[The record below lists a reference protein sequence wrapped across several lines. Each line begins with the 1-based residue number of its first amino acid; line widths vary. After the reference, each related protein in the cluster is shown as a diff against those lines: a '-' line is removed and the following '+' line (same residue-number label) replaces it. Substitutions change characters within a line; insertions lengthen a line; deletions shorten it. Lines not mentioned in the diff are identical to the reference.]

1 MSNES
6 IIYQNK
12 IRNYPMISIKRIAVW
27 VLFATMTA
35 TGINASVLD
44 SLRFDARLGYAVG
57 GTIPTHMGREIRGIN
72 SFNPGLNFTIS
83 GEAELPLGNH
93 WSIHSGLRYELGSM
107 DVDSRVKNYDI
118 EVVRGDESLEGI
130 FNGNVRIKTTQRR
143 ITLPI
148 QAGYDISSQFQ
159 LRAGLF
165 IGWLTSRKFWGWAY
179 DGYLREGTPV
189 GAKIE
194 MGHEPGDRGDF
205 DFDKNMRHMQW
216 GLDVGAD
223 WHFHPRWGMFA
234 ELTYGFSGLFKSD
247 FHSVQTLRPMYGTLG
262 ISYRIK

>member
-1 MSNES
+1 
-6 IIYQNK
+6 
-12 IRNYPMISIKRIAVW
+12 MINLKHILGF
-27 VLFATMTA
+27 VLAAITA
-35 TGINASVLD
+35 LTVNGNVLD
-44 SLRFDARLGYAVG
+44 SLRADARLGYAVG
-57 GTIPTHMGREIRGIN
+57 GTLPTHMGNEIRGIN
-72 SFNPGLNFTIS
+72 SFNPGLNFTVS
-83 GEAELPLGNH
+83 LEGTLPLKSN

-118 EVVRGDESLEGI
+118 EVVRGEESLDGI
-130 FNGNVRIKTTQRR
+130 FNGNVRIRTTQRR

-148 QAGYDISSQFQ
+148 QAQYDFSPQFK
-159 LRAGLF
+159 LRGGLF
-165 IGWLTSRKFWGWAY
+165 MGWLTSRKFWGWAY

-194 MGHEPGDRGDF
+194 MGREPGDRGDF
-205 DFDKNMRHMQW
+205 DFDQNMRHMQW

-223 WHFHPRWGMFA
+223 WQFSYRWGFFA

-247 FHSVQTLRPMYGTLG
+247 FHSVQTLRPMYGSLG

>member
-1 MSNES
+1 MINIKYTIA
-6 IIYQNK
+6 IIV
-12 IRNYPMISIKRIAVW
+12 IAV
-27 VLFATMTA
+27 LTA
-35 TGINASVLD
+35 VSGNASVLD
-44 SLRFDARLGYAVG
+44 SVTVDARLGYVVG

-72 SFNPGLNFTIS
+72 QFDPGLNFMVS
-83 GEAELPLGNH
+83 LEGSLPLKNN
-93 WSIHSGLRYELGSM
+93 WSIHTGLRYELGSM

-118 EVVRGDESLEGI
+118 EVVRGDESLAGI
-130 FNGNVRIKTTQRR
+130 FTGNVRIRTAQRR

-148 QAGYDISSQFQ
+148 QAQYDFSPQFK
-159 LRAGLF
+159 LRGGLF
-165 IGWLTSRKFWGWAY
+165 MGWLANRRFWGWAY

-194 MGHEPGDRGDF
+194 MGTEPGDRGDF

-223 WHFHPRWGMFA
+223 WQFSHRWGLFA

-247 FHSVQTLRPMYGTLG
+247 FHSVQTLRPMYGSLG

>member
-1 MSNES
+1 MINIRHTIA
-6 IIYQNK
+6 IIVL
-12 IRNYPMISIKRIAVW
+12 AV
-27 VLFATMTA
+27 LTA
-35 TGINASVLD
+35 VSGNASVLD
-44 SLRFDARLGYAVG
+44 SVTVDARLGYVVG

-72 SFNPGLNFTIS
+72 RFDPGLNFMVS
-83 GEAELPLGNH
+83 LEGSLPLKNN
-93 WSIHSGLRYELGSM
+93 WSIHTGLRYELGSM

-118 EVVRGDESLEGI
+118 EVVRGDESLAGI
-130 FNGNVRIKTTQRR
+130 FTGNVRIRTAQRR

-148 QAGYDISSQFQ
+148 QAQYDFSPQFK
-159 LRAGLF
+159 LRGGLF
-165 IGWLTSRKFWGWAY
+165 IGWLANRRFWGWAY

-194 MGHEPGDRGDF
+194 MGTEPGDRGDF

-223 WHFHPRWGMFA
+223 WQFSHRWGLFA

-247 FHSVQTLRPMYGTLG
+247 FHSVQTLRPMYGSLG

>member
-1 MSNES
+1 MINIRHTIA
-6 IIYQNK
+6 IIV
-12 IRNYPMISIKRIAVW
+12 MAALTAVS
-27 VLFATMTA
+27 
-35 TGINASVLD
+35 GNASVLD
-44 SLRFDARLGYAVG
+44 SVNVDARLGYVVG

-72 SFNPGLNFTIS
+72 QFDPGLNFMVS
-83 GEAELPLGNH
+83 LEGSLPLKNN
-93 WSIHSGLRYELGSM
+93 WSIHTGLRYELGSM

-118 EVVRGDESLEGI
+118 EVVRGDESLAGI
-130 FNGNVRIKTTQRR
+130 FTGNVRIRTAQRR

-148 QAGYDISSQFQ
+148 QAQYDFSPQFK
-159 LRAGLF
+159 LRGGLF
-165 IGWLTSRKFWGWAY
+165 LGWLANRRFWGWAY

-194 MGHEPGDRGDF
+194 MGTEPGDRGDF

-223 WHFHPRWGMFA
+223 WQFSHRWGLFA

-247 FHSVQTLRPMYGTLG
+247 FHSVQTLRPMYGSLG
-262 ISYRIK
+262 ISYQIK

>member
-1 MSNES
+1 MINIKYTIA
-6 IIYQNK
+6 IIV
-12 IRNYPMISIKRIAVW
+12 MAALTAVS
-27 VLFATMTA
+27 
-35 TGINASVLD
+35 GNASVLD
-44 SLRFDARLGYAVG
+44 SVTVDARLGYVVG

-72 SFNPGLNFTIS
+72 RFDPGLNFMVS
-83 GEAELPLGNH
+83 LEGSLPLKNN
-93 WSIHSGLRYELGSM
+93 WSIHTGLRYELGSM

-118 EVVRGDESLEGI
+118 EVVRGDESLAGI
-130 FNGNVRIKTTQRR
+130 FTGNVRIRTAQRR

-148 QAGYDISSQFQ
+148 QAQYNFSPQFK
-159 LRAGLF
+159 LRGGLF
-165 IGWLTSRKFWGWAY
+165 MGWLANRRFWGWAY

-194 MGHEPGDRGDF
+194 MGTEPGDRGDF

-223 WHFHPRWGMFA
+223 WQFSHRWGLFA

-247 FHSVQTLRPMYGTLG
+247 FHSVQTLRPMYGSLG

>member
-1 MSNES
+1 MINIKYTIA
-6 IIYQNK
+6 IIVA
-12 IRNYPMISIKRIAVW
+12 AV
-27 VLFATMTA
+27 LTA
-35 TGINASVLD
+35 VSGNASMLD
-44 SLRFDARLGYAVG
+44 SVTVDARLGYVVG

-72 SFNPGLNFTIS
+72 RFDPGLNFMVS
-83 GEAELPLGNH
+83 LEGSLPLKNN
-93 WSIHSGLRYELGSM
+93 WSIHTGLRYELGSM

-118 EVVRGDESLEGI
+118 EVVRGDESLAGI
-130 FNGNVRIKTTQRR
+130 FTGNVRIRTAQRR

-148 QAGYDISSQFQ
+148 QAQYDFSPQFK
-159 LRAGLF
+159 LRGGLF
-165 IGWLTSRKFWGWAY
+165 MGWLANRRFWGWAY

-194 MGHEPGDRGDF
+194 MGTEPGDRGDF

-223 WHFHPRWGMFA
+223 WQFSHRWGLFA

-247 FHSVQTLRPMYGTLG
+247 FHSVQTLRPMYGSLG

>member
-1 MSNES
+1 MSQIRYIV
-6 IIYQNK
+6 IILAL
-12 IRNYPMISIKRIAVW
+12 MTMSA
-27 VLFATMTA
+27 AT
-35 TGINASVLD
+35 TGASVLD
-44 SLRFDARLGYAVG
+44 SLSVDARLGYPIG

-72 SFNPGLNFTIS
+72 QFNPGLNFS
-83 GEAELPLGNH
+83 VAGEGSLRIKHGWAVH
-93 WSIHSGLRYELGSM
+93 TGLRYELGSM

-118 EVVRGDESLEGI
+118 EVVRGEESLKGI

-148 QAGYDISSQFQ
+148 QAEYSFNEHWR
-159 LRAGLF
+159 LRGGF
-165 IGWLTSRKFWGWAY
+165 FMGWLTSRKFWGWAY

-194 MGHEPGDRGDF
+194 MGHDAGDRGDF
-205 DFDKNMRHMQW
+205 DFDHNMRHMQW

-223 WHFHPRWGMFA
+223 WQFHRRWGLFA
-234 ELTYGFSGLFKSD
+234 ELTYGFGGLFKSD

-262 ISYRIK
+262 ILYRIK

>member
-1 MSNES
+1 
-6 IIYQNK
+6 
-12 IRNYPMISIKRIAVW
+12 MISSLKKLTVIAM
-27 VLFATMTA
+27 LLAAATLA
-35 TGINASVLD
+35 TSASVLD
-44 SLRFDARLGYAVG
+44 SLSVDARLGYAVG

-72 SFNPGLNFTIS
+72 SFNPGLNFTF
-83 GEAELPLGNH
+83 GVEAELPLGDR
-93 WSIHSGLRYELGSM
+93 WLLHSGLRYELGSM

-118 EVVRGDESLEGI
+118 EVVRGDESLKGI

-148 QAGYDISSQFQ
+148 QAGYRLSDQFQ

-165 IGWLTSRKFWGWAY
+165 MGWLTNRKFWGWAY

-194 MGHEPGDRGDF
+194 MGREPGDRGDF
-205 DFDKNMRHMQW
+205 DFDKDMRHMQW

-223 WHFHPRWGMFA
+223 WHFHHRWGMFA
-234 ELTYGFSGLFKSD
+234 ELTYGFGGLFKSN

>member
-1 MSNES
+1 MIKIKHILS
-6 IIYQNK
+6 IVL
-12 IRNYPMISIKRIAVW
+12 IA
-27 VLFATMTA
+27 AMA
-35 TGINASVLD
+35 MGANASVLD
-44 SLRFDARLGYAVG
+44 SLRADARLGYVVG
-57 GTIPTHMGREIRGIN
+57 GTIPTHIGKEIRGIN
-72 SFNPGLNFTIS
+72 SFDLGLNFSVALEGSI
-83 GEAELPLGNH
+83 PLKDN
-93 WSIHSGLRYELGSM
+93 WSLHTGLRYELGSM
-107 DVDSRVKNYDI
+107 DIDSRVKNYDI
-118 EVVRGDESLEGI
+118 EVVRGDEALKGI
-130 FNGNVRIKTTQRR
+130 FMGNVRIKTAQRR

-148 QAGYDISSQFQ
+148 QAQYDFTREFK
-159 LRAGLF
+159 LRGGLF
-165 IGWLTSRKFWGWAY
+165 MGWLTNRRFWGWAY

-194 MGHEPGDRGDF
+194 MGRDPGDRGDF

-223 WHFHPRWGMFA
+223 WQFSRRWGLFA

>member
-1 MSNES
+1 MINIKYTIA
-6 IIYQNK
+6 IIV
-12 IRNYPMISIKRIAVW
+12 IAV
-27 VLFATMTA
+27 LTA
-35 TGINASVLD
+35 VSGNASVLD
-44 SLRFDARLGYAVG
+44 SVTVDARLGYVVG

-72 SFNPGLNFTIS
+72 QFDPGLNFMVS
-83 GEAELPLGNH
+83 LEGSLPLKNN
-93 WSIHSGLRYELGSM
+93 WSIHTGLRYELGSM

-118 EVVRGDESLEGI
+118 EVVRGDESLAGI
-130 FNGNVRIKTTQRR
+130 FTGNVRIRTAQRR

-148 QAGYDISSQFQ
+148 QAQYDFSPQFK
-159 LRAGLF
+159 LRGGLF
-165 IGWLTSRKFWGWAY
+165 MGWLANRRFWGWAY

-194 MGHEPGDRGDF
+194 MGTEPGDRGDF

-223 WHFHPRWGMFA
+223 WQFSRRWGLFA

-247 FHSVQTLRPMYGTLG
+247 FHSVQTLRPMYGSLG

>member
-1 MSNES
+1 MTNIKYTIA
-6 IIYQNK
+6 IIV
-12 IRNYPMISIKRIAVW
+12 IAA
-27 VLFATMTA
+27 LTA
-35 TGINASVLD
+35 VSGNASVLD
-44 SLRFDARLGYAVG
+44 SVNVDARLGYVVG

-72 SFNPGLNFTIS
+72 RFDPGLNFMVS
-83 GEAELPLGNH
+83 LEGSLPLKSN
-93 WSIHSGLRYELGSM
+93 WSIHTGLRYELGSM

-118 EVVRGDESLEGI
+118 EVVRGDESLAGI
-130 FNGNVRIKTTQRR
+130 FTGNVRIRTTQRR

-148 QAGYDISSQFQ
+148 QAQYDFSPQFK
-159 LRAGLF
+159 LRGGLF
-165 IGWLTSRKFWGWAY
+165 LGWLTNRRFWGWAY

-194 MGHEPGDRGDF
+194 MGTEPGDRGDF
-205 DFDKNMRHMQW
+205 DFDKNMRHIQW

-223 WHFHPRWGMFA
+223 WQFSHRWGLFA

-247 FHSVQTLRPMYGTLG
+247 FHSVQTLRPMYGSLG